1 MTQFHDAVR
10 DRLIR
15 YAKVDTQSKPGVTCV
30 PTTAKQFDLAKMLKE
45 EMEKIGVSDV
55 YLDEEKCVVYGI
67 LPSNLDH
74 DAKKVGFVAHMD
86 TAPDASGTDVKP
98 WLLKDYDGS
107 DIVLNQEQNIIMKV
121 SDFPNLKNYIRQDLV
136 LTDGTT
142 LLGGDDK
149 ASIAAIMTMA
159 EYYCTHPEVRHG
171 MIALAFTPDEE
182 VGGLARD
189 LDLERFGA
197 PVAYTLDGDW
207 LGYYEDETFNAS
219 EAIVT
224 IKGISVH
231 TGTAKGIMINAVD
244 IANEFMSAL
253 PAYEKPQYTEGREGF
268 FHVIS
273 CNASCEEAVLRMI
286 IRDHSSVQFEIREEY
301 LRKVTDGLNR
311 KYGEGMV
318 TLTINETYRSMK
330 EVIDTVPYMIDYLK
344 QAISDCG
351 IEPKSLAFR
360 GGTDGS
366 ALSHRGLPCPNLSA
380 GYENAHGRFEYVPV
394 QSMEK
399 NVEIL
404 IRLCEIYA
412 ENS

>member
-1 MTQFHDAVR
+1 MSEFYDGVLE
-10 DRLIR
+10 RLIR

-159 EYYCTHPEVRHG
+159 E
-171 MIALAFTPDEE
+171 
-182 VGGLARD
+182 
-189 LDLERFGA
+189 
-197 PVAYTLDGDW
+197 
-207 LGYYEDETFNAS
+207 
-219 EAIVT
+219 
-224 IKGISVH
+224 
-231 TGTAKGIMINAVD
+231 
-244 IANEFMSAL
+244 
-253 PAYEKPQYTEGREGF
+253 
-268 FHVIS
+268 
-273 CNASCEEAVLRMI
+273 
-286 IRDHSSVQFEIREEY
+286 
-301 LRKVTDGLNR
+301 
-311 KYGEGMV
+311 
-318 TLTINETYRSMK
+318 
-330 EVIDTVPYMIDYLK
+330 
-344 QAISDCG
+344 
-351 IEPKSLAFR
+351 
-360 GGTDGS
+360 
-366 ALSHRGLPCPNLSA
+366 
-380 GYENAHGRFEYVPV
+380 
-394 QSMEK
+394 
-399 NVEIL
+399 
-404 IRLCEIYA
+404 
-412 ENS
+412 